1 MAEQEG
7 ETMSFEDLA
16 KHMSARDG
24 GKLSGASDA
33 RQMMVEARRASRRPQ
48 RRSDLILGPLM
59 LVCGISLIALT
70 LGAMVLSA
78 KGGGYIIV
86 YYGAIISLIAGGA
99 RKLIRGIASLF
110 RTRAPV
116 IAIQPV
122 SIDGHVYRQVAGP
135 LTSPPPIRRVE
146 PRPLAQVVAAL
157 AALSPVV
164 RRNSLLVGEL
174 WIGVRTPHA
183 VEPSN
188 MVVEAS
194 DFRDVVH
201 LATALVPLFGAL
213 AIDGKHLGWL
223 VVDGTRSAAEVCSE
237 LVERHRRHVADA
249 A

>member
-1 MAEQEG
+1 
-7 ETMSFEDLA
+7 MSFEDLA

-24 GKLSGASDA
+24 GKLSGASDP
-33 RQMMVEARRASRRPQ
+33 RQMMVEARRASRRQQ

-70 LGAMVLSA
+70 VSAMVLGR
-78 KGGGYIIV
+78 KGGGYVVV
-86 YYGAIISLIAGGA
+86 YYGAILSMIAGGA
-99 RKLIRGIASLF
+99 RKLIRGIGSLF

-122 SIDGHVYRQVAGP
+122 SVDGPVYRQAAGP

-146 PRPLAQVVAAL
+146 PRPLAEVVAAL

-174 WIGVRTPHA
+174 WIGIRTPRA

-188 MVVEAS
+188 MVVEAT
-194 DFRDVVH
+194 DFRDVVL
-201 LATALVPLFGAL
+201 LASALVPLFGAL
-213 AIDGKHLGWL
+213 AIDGNHLGWL
-223 VVDGTRSAAEVCSE
+223 VVDGTRSAAELCGD
-237 LVERHRRHVADA
+237 LVERHRRHMADA